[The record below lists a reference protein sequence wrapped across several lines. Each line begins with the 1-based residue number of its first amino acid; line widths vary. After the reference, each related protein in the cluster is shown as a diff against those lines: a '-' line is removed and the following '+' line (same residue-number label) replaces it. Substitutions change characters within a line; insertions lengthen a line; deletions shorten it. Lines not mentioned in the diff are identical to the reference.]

1 MKTIVEYLD
10 IAKKRYGS
18 DYKTAK
24 ALGVSHQAIGIWR
37 KGGSIK
43 EDNLIALADYIDVP
57 FEAVLASY
65 HFHRTSSPLA
75 RAAWKRLGK
84 SVAACLIA
92 AVSTSYALKSSH
104 AVAGEEQ
111 LNVILQGSHYTK

>member
-1 MKTIVEYLD
+1 MKTIVDYID
-10 IAKKRYGS
+10 IAKTKYGS
-18 DYKTAK
+18 DYKVAK
-24 ALGVSHQAIGIWR
+24 LLNLSPQSINKWR
-37 KGGSIK
+37 KGESIR
-43 EDNLIALADYIDVP
+43 EDNLIALADCIDVP

-65 HFHRTSSPLA
+65 HFHRTNSPLA

-104 AVAGEEQ
+104 AVAGEKQ